1 VNDLE
6 RDLQAVLQEDARRVP
21 TPTSAPEGLRRSA
34 RRRQTVFGS
43 LVGLSALAIVAGI
56 VAGATMLLPF
66 RSDTQP
72 VGEGPKTT
80 GTLNGIM
87 ITYPAAWNLVDPD
100 EAGLN
105 GPGPS
110 TLPRIVLALSPH
122 PASSAIAC
130 PGLTDGEPPT
140 FLMTVQE
147 EPLDVDA
154 RSVTW
159 PTSLEP
165 MNQGTSGSG
174 CYPDWEFMRAGWTIA
189 DRTFEARV
197 GFAPDASDD
206 DRDAVFAA
214 FASMAFAAPPDG
226 ITSVMLATGT
236 AGGQEWSLIATRE
249 DDGLGLTLQG
259 PSSGAGIGSFDP
271 SPQKLQISSHAF
283 GEGPDREL
291 VLFGAAPPE
300 VVRIEAVEASTA
312 DGFFVSADVL
322 DVPNKID
329 PDLNAFALVVPPG
342 GTFDIRGFDA
352 SGNVVISG
360 SVGGGPEG
368 VAEPTPFP
376 GAALGD
382 GRHFGY
388 VRSVDTEARTI
399 EFDLAYF
406 LSGEEANQAYQ
417 EATGESGPVPND
429 HFVVND
435 NPMLR
440 TLTLAPD
447 ARLRLLDWNNCCDSF
462 FDGDLALFAEAIGEQ
477 ADVTDGDLIYRGQSQ
492 WWITVENG
500 VVTEIEEQYSP

>member
-1 VNDLE
+1 MNDLE
-6 RDLQAVLQEDARRVP
+6 RDLRNVLDEDARRVP
-21 TPTSAPEGLRRSA
+21 TPTSAPEGLRRSV
-34 RRRQTVFGS
+34 RRRQAVFGGV
-43 LVGLSALAIVAGI
+43 VGLSALAIVAGI
-56 VAGATMLLPF
+56 VAGATLLPIESEP
-66 RSDTQP
+66 RP
-72 VGEGPKTT
+72 GVEGGELKT

-87 ITYPAAWNLVDPD
+87 ITYPTAWHLIDPD
-100 EAGLN
+100 AAGFN
-105 GPGPS
+105 GAGPS
-110 TLPRIVLALSPH
+110 TLPRVVLGLSPQ

-159 PTSLEP
+159 PASLEP

-174 CYPDWEFMRAGWTIA
+174 CYPDWEFLRARWTIA

-214 FASMAFAAPPDG
+214 FASMAFAASPDG
-226 ITSVMLATGT
+226 ITSVVLATGS

-259 PSSGAGIGSFDP
+259 ESSGTGIGAFDRA
-271 SPQKLQISSHAF
+271 PQGLQVGSNAF
-283 GEGPDREL
+283 GTGADREL
-291 VLFGAAPPE
+291 VIFGAVPSG
-300 VVRIEAVEASTA
+300 VLRVEASSA
-312 DGFFVSADVL
+312 GSPVVSVDVL
-322 DVPNKID
+322 DVPTKID
-329 PDLNAFALVVPPG
+329 PDLNSFALVVPPG
-342 GTFDIRGFDA
+342 RVDLRGFDET
-352 SGNVVISG
+352 GDVVVRGTAGAEEPSTSAG
-360 SVGGGPEG
+360 S
-368 VAEPTPFP
+368 
-376 GAALGD
+376 ALED

-388 VRSVDTEARTI
+388 VRSVDVDGGAI

-417 EATGESGPVPND
+417 EATGDSGPVPND
-429 HFVVND
+429 QFVVND

-447 ARLRLLDWNNCCDSF
+447 VRLRLLDWNNCCDTF

-477 ADVTDGDLIYRGQSQ
+477 ADVTDGALIYRGQSQ

>member
-1 VNDLE
+1 MNDLE
-6 RDLQAVLQEDARRVP
+6 RDLRNVLDEDARRVP
-21 TPTSAPEGLRRSA
+21 TPTSAPEGLRRSV
-34 RRRQTVFGS
+34 RRRQAVFGS

-130 PGLTDGEPPT
+130 PGMTDGEPPT

-147 EPLDVDA
+147 APLAAEA
-154 RSVTW
+154 RSMW
-159 PTSLEP
+159 PASLEP
-165 MNQGTSGSG
+165 MNQATSESG
-174 CYPDWEFMRAGWTIA
+174 CYPDWEFLRAGWTIA

-206 DRDAVFAA
+206 DREALFAA
-214 FASMAFAAPPDG
+214 FASMTFAASPEG
-226 ITSVMLATGT
+226 ITSVTLTTGS

-259 PSSGAGIGSFDP
+259 ESSGAGIGAFDGA
-271 SPQKLQISSHAF
+271 PQGLQIGSNAF
-283 GEGPDREL
+283 GTGADREL
-291 VLFGAAPPE
+291 VIFGAVPSG
-300 VVRIEAVEASTA
+300 VVRVEASSA
-312 DGFFVSADVL
+312 GSPVVSVDVL
-322 DVPNKID
+322 DVPTKID
-329 PDLNAFALVVPPG
+329 PDLDAFALVVPAERVELRGYDEAGDVVVQGTAG
-342 GTFDIRGFDA
+342 GDEPPLTSA
-352 SGNVVISG
+352 G
-360 SVGGGPEG
+360 S
-368 VAEPTPFP
+368 
-376 GAALGD
+376 ALED

-388 VRSVDTEARTI
+388 VRSVDVDGGAI

-417 EATGESGPVPND
+417 EATGDSGPVPND

-447 ARLRLLDWNNCCDSF
+447 ARLRLLDWNNCCDTF
-462 FDGDLALFAEAIGEQ
+462 FDGELALFAEAIGEQ

>member
-1 VNDLE
+1 MNDLE
-6 RDLQAVLQEDARRVP
+6 RDLRNVLDEDAQRVP
-21 TPTSAPEGLRRSA
+21 TPTSAPEGLRRSV
-34 RRRQTVFGS
+34 RRRQAVFGS
-43 LVGLSALAIVAGI
+43 VVGLSALAIVAGI

-140 FLMTVQE
+140 FLMTIQE
-147 EPLDVDA
+147 ASLAAEA

-159 PTSLEP
+159 PASLEP
-165 MNQGTSGSG
+165 MNQATSESG
-174 CYPDWEFMRAGWTIA
+174 CYPDWEFLRAGWTIA

-206 DRDAVFAA
+206 DREALFAA
-214 FASMAFAAPPDG
+214 FASMTFAASPEG
-226 ITSVMLATGT
+226 ITSVTLTTGS

-259 PSSGAGIGSFDP
+259 ESSGAGIGAFDGA
-271 SPQKLQISSHAF
+271 PQGLQVGSNVF
-283 GEGPDREL
+283 GTGADREL
-291 VLFGAAPPE
+291 VIFGAVPSG
-300 VVRIEAVEASTA
+300 VVRVEASSA
-312 DGFFVSADVL
+312 GSPVVSVDVL
-322 DVPNKID
+322 DVPTKID
-329 PDLNAFALVVPPG
+329 PDLDAFALVVPAARVELRGYDEAGDVVVQGTAG
-342 GTFDIRGFDA
+342 GDEPPSTSA
-352 SGNVVISG
+352 
-360 SVGGGPEG
+360 GP
-368 VAEPTPFP
+368 
-376 GAALGD
+376 ALED

-388 VRSVDTEARTI
+388 VRSVDVDGGAI

-440 TLTLAPD
+440 TLSLAPD
-447 ARLRLLDWNNCCDSF
+447 ARLRLLDWNRCCDTF
-462 FDGDLALFAEAIGEQ
+462 FDGELALFAEAIGEQ